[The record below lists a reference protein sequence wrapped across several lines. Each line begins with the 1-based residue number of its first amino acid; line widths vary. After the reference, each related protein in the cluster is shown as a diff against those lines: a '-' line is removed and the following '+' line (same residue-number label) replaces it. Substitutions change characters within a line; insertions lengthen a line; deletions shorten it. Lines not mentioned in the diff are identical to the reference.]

1 MQAFLDWVFSVP
13 AAARWGITLVFAAL
27 VVALSITPG
36 VARPGD
42 NVFVWIVVNTPELL
56 QKVMHVAVYAALT
69 LLWVWTL
76 DSIESRVWRISLAI
90 IVTVGLGTVLEWHQT
105 RVPGRF
111 GTIFDVVL
119 NTLGALAGLI
129 IALLIL

>member
-27 VVALSITPG
+27 VVALSISPG
-36 VARPGD
+36 VAKPGD

-90 IVTVGLGTVLEWHQT
+90 FVTVGLGTVLEWHQT

-111 GTIFDVVL
+111 GTIFDVFL

-129 IALLIL
+129 IALLFL